1 MASNTIHTKD
11 FSETIAW
18 LHDQLGGH
26 WVVGTPLGI
35 GKPNPLINALYEHAT
50 AHTDVSLEIFTALS
64 LEVPAGNSLLERRFL
79 SSFTQRFFGAAYPEL
94 KYITAVKNNC
104 LPDNITVREF
114 YMQSGKMLRSKTA
127 QRNYVSSNYTHVA
140 RDMVD
145 REVNVIL
152 QMVAISRTEQGDVYS
167 LSCNPDLTLDLIRIA
182 EEKGQPRPKVIAMVN
197 EALPFMGGQ
206 AEVSADFFD
215 VIHDDESHYFEPF
228 ATPAAAINVT
238 DYSIGLLTSTL
249 LKDGGTLQIG
259 IGSLADALVY
269 SSQLRHQN
277 NATYRKLLA
286 DSGIE
291 SKYLEMIESVGDL
304 KPFNKGLYAA
314 SEMFVEGF
322 AHLYDS
328 GILQRKVFPDAEIQ
342 QLINQGEVTEQFDA
356 NILELLLQKGIIDAR
371 LTARQFAR
379 LQKLGIL
386 NNGLSFDKGV
396 ITDSSGQQYPA
407 DLHDANNL
415 AAINEHCL
423 GTHLKQGVVLHAAFF
438 MGSKR
443 FYAWL
448 KNLSTEIRPLFQ
460 MTPVS
465 QINELYGGEAL
476 DRVQRIKARFI
487 NTCMKVDLMGAAA
500 SDTLENHQV
509 VSGVGGQYNFVAM
522 AHALSDSRSVLMLR
536 SVHTGQHAIE
546 SNIVWKY
553 GYCTIPRHLRD
564 VVITEYGI
572 ADLRGQSD
580 EVCAQRMI
588 CIADSRFQ
596 EGLRSQAVAYNKLS
610 PDWQVPEAFRN
621 NTPDKIQNQFKAV
634 MSQGYFPQFPFG
646 EDFTEQEK
654 VVITALKWLKVNTRN
669 KYATLK
675 LIAKAIWVKSG
686 TKQEPYLKLMQ
697 LDQVSGFKEKLS
709 AKLFIYALKHC
720 GV

>member
-1 MASNTIHTKD
+1 
-11 FSETIAW
+11 
-18 LHDQLGGH
+18 
-26 WVVGTPLGI
+26 
-35 GKPNPLINALYEHAT
+35 
-50 AHTDVSLEIFTALS
+50 
-64 LEVPAGNSLLERRFL
+64 
-79 SSFTQRFFGAAYPEL
+79 
-94 KYITAVKNNC
+94 
-104 LPDNITVREF
+104 
-114 YMQSGKMLRSKTA
+114 MLRSNTA

-152 QMVAISRTEQGDVYS
+152 QMVAVQRTEQGSKYS
-167 LSCNPDLTLDLIRIA
+167 LSCNPDLTLDLVRIA
-182 EEKGQPRPKVIAMVN
+182 AEKGRPRPKVIAMVN
-197 EALPFMGGQ
+197 EALPFLGGQ
-206 AEVSADFFD
+206 AEVPESFFD
-215 VIHDDESHYFEPF
+215 VIHDDEAHYFQPF

-238 DYSIGLLTSTL
+238 DYSIGLLASTL

-269 SSQLRHQN
+269 SSQLRQQN
-277 NATYRKLLA
+277 NDTYRQLLS

-291 SKYLEMIESVGDL
+291 ANFKELIDQIGDV
-304 KPFNKGLYAA
+304 KPFEQGLYAA

-328 GILQRKVFPDAEIQ
+328 GILQRKVYPDAEIQ
-342 QLINQGEVTEQFDA
+342 QLINQGKITEQFDH
-356 NILELLLQKGIIDAR
+356 NILKLLLDEGVIDAR
-371 LTARQFAR
+371 ITARQFAR
-379 LQKLGIL
+379 LQKVGIFKQD
-386 NNGLSFDKGV
+386 LSFSLGV
-396 ITDSSGQQYPA
+396 ISDSEGLQYRA
-407 DLHDANNL
+407 DLHDETNM
-415 AAINEHCL
+415 AAISEHCL
-423 GTHLKQGVVLHAAFF
+423 GSQLIQGAVLHAAFF

-448 KNLSTEIRPLFQ
+448 KNLSADIRPLFQ

-536 SVHTGQHAIE
+536 SVHTGKHAIE

-610 PDWQVPEAFRN
+610 PDWQVPEAFRH
-621 NTPDKIQNQFKAV
+621 NTPDKIKAQFKTV
-634 MSQGYFPQFPFG
+634 SSQGYFPEFPFG
-646 EDFTEQEK
+646 EDFTDQEK
-654 VVITALKWLKVNTRN
+654 VLIKALKWLKVNTRN

-675 LIAKAIWVKSG
+675 TIAKSLWVNPSASH
-686 TKQEPYLKLMQ
+686 QPYLQLMH
-697 LDQVSGFKEKLS
+697 LNQVSGFKEKLS
-709 AKLFIYALKHC
+709 AKLFIYALKRC

>member
-1 MASNTIHTKD
+1 MPANTIHSKD
-11 FSETIAW
+11 FNETITW
-18 LHDQLGGH
+18 LHNQLTGH

-35 GKPNPLINALYEHAT
+35 GKPNPLINALYDHAV
-50 AHTDVSLEIFTALS
+50 AQPDVSLEIFTALS
-64 LEVPAGNSLLERRFL
+64 LEIPTGDSLLERRFL
-79 SSFTQRFFGAAYPEL
+79 SSFTQRFFGEYPEL
-94 KYITAVKNNC
+94 KYISAVKNNS
-104 LPDNITVREF
+104 LPANITVREF
-114 YMQSGKMLRSKTA
+114 YMQSGKMLRSNTA

-152 QMVAISRTEQGDVYS
+152 QMVAVNRNDQGNTYS

-206 AEVSADFFD
+206 AEVAADFFD
-215 VIHDDESHYFEPF
+215 VIHDDKAYFFEPF
-228 ATPAAAINVT
+228 ATPAQAINVT
-238 DYSIGLLTSTL
+238 DYSIGLLASIL

-269 SSQLRHQN
+269 CSQMRHQN
-277 NATYRKLLA
+277 NDTYRQLLV
-286 DSGIE
+286 DSGVD
-291 SKYLEMIESVGDL
+291 SKFKDMIESVGDV
-304 KPFNKGLYAA
+304 KPFEQGLYAA

-322 AHLYDS
+322 AHLFDA
-328 GILQRKVFPDAEIQ
+328 GILQRKVYPDAEIQ
-342 QLINQGEVTEQFDA
+342 QLINQGELTEKLDA
-356 NILELLLQKGIIDAR
+356 NILELLLKHGVIDAR
-371 LTARQFAR
+371 ITARQFAR
-379 LQKLGIL
+379 LQKIGIL
-386 NNGLSFDKGV
+386 NNGLTFEQGV
-396 ITDSSGQQYPA
+396 ITDSSGQKFPA
-407 DLHDANNL
+407 DLHDENNL
-415 AAINEHCL
+415 AAISKHCV
-423 GTHLKQGVVLHAAFF
+423 GSQLKQGAVLHAAFF

-448 KNLSTEIRPLFQ
+448 KNLSDEKRSKFQ

-476 DRVQRIKARFI
+476 DRVQRVKARFI

-500 SDTLENHQV
+500 SDALDNHQV

-522 AHALSDSRSVLMLR
+522 AHALSDSRSILMLR
-536 SVHTGQHAIE
+536 SVHAGKHAIE

-596 EGLRSQAVAYNKLS
+596 EGLRLQAVAYNKLS
-610 PDWQVPEAFRN
+610 ADWQVPEIFLH
-621 NTPDKIQNQFKAV
+621 NTPDKIQAQFTEVSK
-634 MSQGYFPQFPFG
+634 QGYFPQYPFG

-654 VVITALKWLKVNTRN
+654 VIIKALKWLKVNTGN
-669 KYATLK
+669 KYATLMT
-675 LIAKAIWVKSG
+675 IAKASWAKPSAS
-686 TKQEPYLKLMQ
+686 QLPYLQMMQ
-697 LDQVSGFKEKLS
+697 LDQSSGFREKLS
-709 AKLFIYALKHC
+709 AKLFIHALKHC